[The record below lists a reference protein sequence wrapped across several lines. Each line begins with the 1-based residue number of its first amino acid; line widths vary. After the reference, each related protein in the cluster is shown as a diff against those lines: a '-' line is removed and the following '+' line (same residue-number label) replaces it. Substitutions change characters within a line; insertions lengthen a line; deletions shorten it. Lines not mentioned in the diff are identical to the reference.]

1 MNIKQAKQEITNT
14 LKAYLAKDQLGNYL
28 IPTVRQRPVL
38 LMGPPGVG
46 KTQIMEQIAAETG
59 VGLVAYTI
67 THHTRQS
74 AIGLPFIE
82 KRTYGGEEVSV
93 TEYTMSEIL
102 SSVYQLM
109 ERTGLQEGILF
120 LDEINCVS
128 ETLAPMM
135 LQFLQCKT
143 FGNQALPEGWLIVA
157 AGNPPE
163 YNKSVR
169 DFDVVTLD
177 RVKRI
182 DVEEDYGVWKEYARR
197 KNLHGAILSYL
208 DIKKDN
214 FYRIEN
220 TADGLQFATARGWED
235 LSELLYAYETLGIR
249 ADREVVGQYIQMPRI
264 AKDFANYL
272 EMFYKYQKTYHVEG
286 ILSGTWENITVLE
299 LREAPFDEKLSVM
312 GLVLSRLSEEAR
324 NTRCQDALTD
334 ALHKEYARRK
344 NLHGAILSYLDI
356 KKDNF
361 YRIEN
366 TADGL
371 QFATARGWE
380 DLSELLYAY
389 ETLGIRADREVV
401 GQYIQMPRIAKDFA
415 NYLEMFYKYQKTYH
429 VEGILSGTW
438 ENITVLE
445 LREAPFDEKLSVM
458 GLVLSR
464 LSEEARNTRCQD
476 ALTDALHT
484 SLTEF
489 REKIADAPP
498 LTVLDQLLWK
508 RRTAMKQAKEAG
520 QLDKESRDLKQREI
534 NALEDYRQRLDRE
547 AVAPEG
553 AMDAVRGWFGEEVER
568 RKAVAMETKDM
579 FDNAFRFLETTF
591 GNSQELV
598 IFVTEITVGYNTSWF
613 VEQFGCD
620 AYFRHNR
627 ELLFDSTRHRIREEI
642 AAAKAAEQEENT

>member
-102 SSVYQLM
+102 ASVYRLM
-109 ERTGLQEGILF
+109 ERTGLKEGILF

-235 LSELLYAYETLGIR
+235 LSELLYAYEKLGIR

-272 EMFYKYQKTYHVEG
+272 ELFYKYQKTYHVEG
-286 ILSGTWENITVLE
+286 ILAGTWENITVLE

-324 NTRCQDALTD
+324 NTR
-334 ALHKEYARRK
+334 R
-344 NLHGAILSYLDI
+344 
-356 KKDNF
+356 
-361 YRIEN
+361 
-366 TADGL
+366 
-371 QFATARGWE
+371 
-380 DLSELLYAY
+380 
-389 ETLGIRADREVV
+389 
-401 GQYIQMPRIAKDFA
+401 
-415 NYLEMFYKYQKTYH
+415 
-429 VEGILSGTW
+429 
-438 ENITVLE
+438 
-445 LREAPFDEKLSVM
+445 
-458 GLVLSR
+458 
-464 LSEEARNTRCQD
+464 QD

-484 SLTEF
+484 ALTEF

-508 RRTAMKQAKEAG
+508 RRTAMKQAREAG
-520 QLDKESRDLKQREI
+520 QLDKESRDLRQREI

-553 AMDAVRGWFGEEVER
+553 AMDAVRGWFGQEVER
-568 RKAVAMETKDM
+568 RKTMAVETKAM

-591 GNSQELV
+591 GQGQELV
-598 IFVTEITVGYNTSWF
+598 IFVTEITAGYDTSWF

-642 AAAKAAEQEENT
+642 AAAKSAEQEEHT

>member
-1 MNIKQAKQEITNT
+1 MTMNIKEAKEQIKNAMT
-14 LKAYLAKDQLGNYL
+14 AYFTKDEFGSYAV
-28 IPTVRQRPVL
+28 PVEKQRPVF
-38 LMGPPGVG
+38 LMGPPGIG
-46 KTQIMEQIAAETG
+46 KTAIMEQIAQELD
-59 VGLVAYTI
+59 VCLVSYSM

-74 AIGLPFIE
+74 ALGLPFIE
-82 KRTYGGEEVSV
+82 KKVFNRKEYQVS
-93 TEYTMSEIL
+93 EYTMSEIIA
-102 SSVYQLM
+102 SVCETM
-109 ERTGLQEGILF
+109 EATGKKEGILF

-334 ALHKEYARRK
+334 ALH
-344 NLHGAILSYLDI
+344 
-356 KKDNF
+356 
-361 YRIEN
+361 
-366 TADGL
+366 
-371 QFATARGWE
+371 
-380 DLSELLYAY
+380 
-389 ETLGIRADREVV
+389 
-401 GQYIQMPRIAKDFA
+401 
-415 NYLEMFYKYQKTYH
+415 
-429 VEGILSGTW
+429 
-438 ENITVLE
+438 
-445 LREAPFDEKLSVM
+445 
-458 GLVLSR
+458 
-464 LSEEARNTRCQD
+464 
-476 ALTDALHT
+476 T

-534 NALEDYRQRLDRE
+534 NALEDYRQQLDRE